1 MVKRTVTWFEEG
13 GSEHTNETIE
23 LTLAAA
29 EELGIG
35 KIVVASTSGDS
46 GVKMA
51 EKAQGTDIQV
61 IVVGHQFGF
70 RTPDKSLF
78 KPENAEKL
86 EALGAKVNLGTDV
99 LTTSIRQREKLGHS
113 PLSIITQTLIMTKIK
128 VNVECVVKA
137 ADEGLLVA
145 GERVISVAG
154 SHEGFDTSIV
164 LEAQD
169 SAHILDIR
177 TREVIAMPL
186 SRKKADQEYMARL
199 RAKKPQ

>member
-1 MVKRTVTWFEEG
+1 MQDHSSHLEV
-13 GSEHTNETIE
+13 GS
-23 LTLAAA
+23 
-29 EELGIG
+29 
-35 KIVVASTSGDS
+35 
-46 GVKMA
+46 
-51 EKAQGTDIQV
+51 
-61 IVVGHQFGF
+61 VGC
-70 RTPDKSLF
+70 D
-78 KPENAEKL
+78 
-86 EALGAKVNLGTDV
+86 
-99 LTTSIRQREKLGHS
+99 LGHS

-154 SHEGFDTSIV
+154 SHEGLDTSIV

-169 SAHILDIR
+169 SAHILNIR

-199 RAKKPQ
+199 RAKKAQ